1 MVSSQTKRTTKTK
14 KWSSRSFLS
23 FSLKG
28 LQAEDFEAE
37 EEHTSLCHQR
47 FFRDNGCRRTQ
58 LLTHRRA
65 PPFLDELYVSPDR
78 ELSEFILWGRTDI
91 IVERRKFL
99 EKFCFG

>member
-1 MVSSQTKRTTKTK
+1 MWKNPITSAISQDDSPDMWNLIISFMAYINPGISMVSSQTKRTTKTK

-47 FFRDNGCRRTQ
+47 FF
-58 LLTHRRA
+58 
-65 PPFLDELYVSPDR
+65 
-78 ELSEFILWGRTDI
+78 
-91 IVERRKFL
+91 
-99 EKFCFG
+99 